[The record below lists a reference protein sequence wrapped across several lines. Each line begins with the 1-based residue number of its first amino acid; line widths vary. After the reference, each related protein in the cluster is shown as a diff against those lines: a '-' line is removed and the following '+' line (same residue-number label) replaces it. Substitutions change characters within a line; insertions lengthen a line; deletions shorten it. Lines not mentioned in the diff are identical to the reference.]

1 MIENS
6 QQLNDKIDY
15 YIKAGAY
22 GDARNFVRYY
32 ARMDGFN
39 SGEAL
44 MRIGQAEAGQ
54 SKQAAAASSTDSTD
68 KK

>member
-1 MIENS
+1 MIENAK
-6 QQLNDKIDY
+6 QLDDKIDY

-22 GDARNFVRYY
+22 GDARNFVRHY

-54 SKQAAAASSTDSTD
+54 SKPAASTDSTD